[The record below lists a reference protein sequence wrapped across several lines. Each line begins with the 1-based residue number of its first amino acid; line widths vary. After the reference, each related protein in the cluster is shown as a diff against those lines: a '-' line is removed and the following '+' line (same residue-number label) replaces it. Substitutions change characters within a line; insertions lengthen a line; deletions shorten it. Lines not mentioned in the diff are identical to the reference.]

1 MFCQNCI
8 ILRLN
13 RIILAKYGLLTL
25 IFVPLRAS
33 SVNLNIF
40 VQVEHSSTRAGDDL
54 FTCTYLTL
62 RLSGWTRES
71 NRLLKIFWEGT
82 LYLNRLHD
90 FSLLSSNAFLHPFL
104 RFAKKIPWHQ
114 KISFPKADF

>member
-8 ILRLN
+8 ILSLN

-40 VQVEHSSTRAGDDL
+40 VQVEHSSTRAGEDWSI
-54 FTCTYLTL
+54 FTYFSNYTL
-62 RLSGWTRES
+62 
-71 NRLLKIFWEGT
+71 
-82 LYLNRLHD
+82 
-90 FSLLSSNAFLHPFL
+90 
-104 RFAKKIPWHQ
+104 Q
-114 KISFPKADF
+114 

>member
-40 VQVEHSSTRAGDDL
+40 VQVEHSLTGAGEDL
-54 FTCTYLTL
+54 LTF
-62 RLSGWTRES
+62 
-71 NRLLKIFWEGT
+71 K
-82 LYLNRLHD
+82 
-90 FSLLSSNAFLHPFL
+90 
-104 RFAKKIPWHQ
+104 
-114 KISFPKADF
+114 